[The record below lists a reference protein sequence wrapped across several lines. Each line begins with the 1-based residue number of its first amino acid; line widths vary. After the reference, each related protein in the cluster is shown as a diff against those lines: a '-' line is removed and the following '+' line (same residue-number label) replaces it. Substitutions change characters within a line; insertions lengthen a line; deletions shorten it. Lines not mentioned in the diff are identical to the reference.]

1 MKWIQNIACLIGDL
15 QINSTYTQAYFGH
28 RSVEGGLL
36 NGCPM
41 GDLLYRFFKIKNYLF
56 IQKLN

>member
-1 MKWIQNIACLIGDL
+1 MDRKRKMFDRRFTNTFNI
-15 QINSTYTQAYFGH
+15 YTQGYFGH

-41 GDLLYRFFKIKNYLF
+41 GYLLYRFFKIKNYLF